1 LRLVTRVVRGLTPTA
16 ISVSPYGAD
25 GVFGSW
31 AALGLHVWQ
40 GPSLA
45 EWVLGRVGWALYGMV
60 VVRGLTPT
68 ATDVW
73 LWLVTRVVRGLTPTA
88 ISVSP
93 YGADGVFGSWA
104 ALGLRVW
111 PGPSLAEWVLGRV
124 GWALYGLMVV
134 RGLTPTAISVSP
146 YGADGVF
153 GSWAALGLDVWP
165 GPSLAEW
172 VLGRV
177 GWALYGLM
185 VVRGLT
191 PTAISVSPYGAHGV
205 FGSWAALGLRVWPG
219 PSLAEWVLG
228 RVGWALYGLMVV
240 RGLTPT
246 ATDVWLWLGTRVVRG
261 LTPTAISVSP
271 YGAHGV
277 FGSWTALGLHV
288 WPGPSLAE
296 WVLGRVGWALY
307 GLMVV
312 RGLTPKAISVSP
324 YGADGVFGSWAALGL
339 HVWPGPSLA
348 EWVLHSTIVT
358 AADLWP

>member
-31 AALGLHVWQ
+31 AALGLHVWP

-191 PTAISVSPYGAHGV
+191 PTA
-205 FGSWAALGLRVWPG
+205 
-219 PSLAEWVLG
+219 
-228 RVGWALYGLMVV
+228 
-240 RGLTPT
+240 
-246 ATDVWLWLGTRVVRG
+246 TDVWLWLGTRVVRG